1 MANTYSLI
9 SSNTFTSSATT
20 ITFSSIPA
28 TYTDLLVRVSA
39 RTDAA
44 TVTDSIFSVRLNAD
58 ATTLYSDTL
67 AYGTGAAAASSRRSA
82 TATMYNGT
90 QPAAGAVSNTFGNA
104 EIYFPSYT
112 ASQSKVI
119 STFSASESNVANATG
134 LFWNGVDAGLYRSNT
149 AISSITIGAY
159 VSGANFISGSSFYL
173 YGIKST

>member
-9 SSNTFTSSATT
+9 ASNTFTSSATT

-28 TYTDLLVRVSA
+28 TYTDLLVRVAA

-58 ATTLYSDTL
+58 ATTLYSDTV
-67 AYGTGAAAASSRRSA
+67 AYGNGAAAASTRASA

-119 STFSASESNVANATG
+119 STFSASESNVANATAW
-134 LFWNGVDAGLYRSNT
+134 FWNGADAGLYRSNT

-159 VSGANFISGSSFYL
+159 ASGANFISGSSFYL
-173 YGIKST
+173 YGIKNS